1 MTVGGVY
8 GGHVLN
14 FDITPLNQMLENVK
28 FFDNIIFLERF
39 KISEKTFWKFSK
51 KIIDNYDWQVLS
63 LAQG

>member
-28 FFDNIIFLERF
+28 FFDNSIFFGKVQNFRENILEIF
-39 KISEKTFWKFSK
+39 K
-51 KIIDNYDWQVLS
+51 KIIDNYEWQVLS